1 MHNCCMYL
9 ARIGQVRHYETGQRL
24 WLPASRR
31 KTTCPSRFKNL
42 RFITL
47 ISQYHYV
54 CYWPWLADFFVGG
67 WVDDVVGW
75 LPQWMSGITNLL
87 WFLFAIFFGMA
98 VFFSFNIL
106 ANFIAAPLN
115 GLLSE
120 KVQQHLTGEVLGE
133 TNFGTLMASIPR
145 SVGRELIKLTYY
157 LPRVLLLLIFS
168 FIPIAN
174 IIVPWLWLFFAAW
187 MMAIQH
193 VDYPMDNNGTSF
205 RKMKKAVSKERF
217 LHLGFGA
224 GVSILLMVSVV
235 NFAMPIAV
243 AGATVLYV
251 NEHKALKQA
260 QNDLPII
267 HQ

>member
-1 MHNCCMYL
+1 MYL
-9 ARIGQVRHYETGQRL
+9 SRIVKVRDGIMKLAKGFGYLLQGAKLLAHPDLRIFVL
-24 WLPASRR
+24 LPLLVNIIMFAIG
-31 KTTCPSRFKNL
+31 L
-42 RFITL
+42 GLL
-47 ISQYHYV
+47 I
-54 CYWPWLADFFVGG
+54 FFVGG
-67 WVDDVVGW
+67 WMDDVVGW
-75 LPQWMSGITNLL
+75 LPQWMSGITTLL

-120 KVQQHLTGEVLGE
+120 KVQQHLTGEDLGQ
-133 TNFGTLMASIPR
+133 TNFGALLASIPR

-187 MMAIQH
+187 MMAIQY

-205 RKMKKAVSKERF
+205 RKMKKAVSNERF

-224 GVSILLMVSVV
+224 GVSILLMVPAV
-235 NFAMPIAV
+235 NFFAMPIAV
-243 AGATVLYV
+243 AGATALYV
-251 NEHKALKQA
+251 NEHKALQQA